1 MQRGD
6 DFPLNGGYREASPSS
21 TSSAPAAVVPS
32 HLRAGSVVEVFYRF
46 TDDEGGYFPVA
57 VLALGTTRPR
67 IGRTDGWM
75 PAVLAEDWPAVAN
88 GAGSSAFGATA
99 EAAAARVRVRYTH
112 PYWCNRR
119 GHQLDEK
126 DDKDMV
132 VSVACRDVR
141 VPPPPTWRE
150 SLSLVVVR
158 WGDYHGPDAFK
169 EAEWGPA
176 SATVTDKH
184 VSALCDGALYTR
196 IGPDY
201 EVLSIFVECAADLAR
216 VQPAALAASL
226 RGRHVAAAY
235 FLWPTAF
242 QDGQH
247 DQGGMVGREAFF
259 ACMQGFETAGVP
271 TRFPHPSQLYRTLL
285 SKDWQPALCLA
296 PQFCV
301 PPTTIVNRAHVA
313 RDPRSAARGALD
325 ALAAV
330 RATRDATKKERKKK
344 REAAGADG
352 GESPLPGL
360 ESAIPRGVV
369 KLGFAWEAAHVVM
382 WRGETQLATALER
395 LSTQAGCEEVVLLVQ
410 DFVPNSLEAR
420 AYVVNGQIVHTVFT
434 TFGETDADGYQVD
447 FARKERE
454 AALGAWLDGDEA
466 AMAHLERRMR
476 KLTRRWLA
484 WLRCRSSEAVPAI
497 RIDFLVKRRAPGK
510 VDVHT
515 LELTEAGFS
524 MLGWRDGPTKVF
536 DALAEACFE
545 DEAAKF
551 KDAAAAAI
559 KRHRTWT

>member
-1 MQRGD
+1 M
-6 DFPLNGGYREASPSS
+6 
-21 TSSAPAAVVPS
+21 PS

-99 EAAAARVRVRYTH
+99 EAAAARARACGTRTRTGATGAATSST
-112 PYWCNRR
+112 RR
-119 GHQLDEK
+119 TTRTWW
-126 DDKDMV
+126 
-132 VSVACRDVR
+132 SRWRAATCAC
-141 VPPPPTWRE
+141 PPPPTWRE

-169 EAEWGPA
+169 EAECSA

-226 RGRHVAAAY
+226 RGRHIAAAY

-271 TRFPHPSQLYRTLL
+271 TRFPHPSQLCRTLL

-313 RDPRSAARGALD
+313 RDHRGARRAARSTRSPPSAR
-325 ALAAV
+325 
-330 RATRDATKKERKKK
+330 RATRPRRRRRSGRPPAPTASRRCPDSSR
-344 REAAGADG
+344 RSRAA
-352 GESPLPGL
+352 SSSWGL
-360 ESAIPRGVV
+360 RG
-369 KLGFAWEAAHVVM
+369 
-382 WRGETQLATALER
+382 
-395 LSTQAGCEEVVLLVQ
+395 
-410 DFVPNSLEAR
+410 
-420 AYVVNGQIVHTVFT
+420 
-434 TFGETDADGYQVD
+434 
-447 FARKERE
+447 
-454 AALGAWLDGDEA
+454 
-466 AMAHLERRMR
+466 RR
-476 KLTRRWLA
+476 
-484 WLRCRSSEAVPAI
+484 
-497 RIDFLVKRRAPGK
+497 
-510 VDVHT
+510 
-515 LELTEAGFS
+515 
-524 MLGWRDGPTKVF
+524 
-536 DALAEACFE
+536 
-545 DEAAKF
+545 
-551 KDAAAAAI
+551 
-559 KRHRTWT
+559 RTS